1 MKKFALTLITA
12 TAISGA
18 QAEIGSGL
26 YVGVNGALNAFNAD
40 AKITNLITNTTQKV
54 DMGRHRA
61 GTGMYTGYG
70 ISSNC
75 LYYAFEIG
83 YQFVN
88 ANFRFMSTNPSIIG
102 KFQHRHQFNFAVRAG
117 FKFTPSTVAYV
128 RLGGNWGQY
137 KAKTNVALMNDTK
150 SRISFAPAIG
160 AETSLGRNWVGRIE
174 CMFETARTF
183 KRTVPNA
190 VKMEFDN
197 VYTSSTKLGVAYK
210 F

>member
-1 MKKFALTLITA
+1 MKKFALTLVAA

-26 YVGVNGALNAFNAD
+26 YIGVNGALNAFNAD
-40 AKITNLITNTTQKV
+40 AKITNLTNNAVQKI
-54 DMGRHRA
+54 DMGRHRT

-70 ISSNC
+70 ISSGC

-88 ANFRFMSTNPSIIG
+88 ANFRFLDTAASMAG
-102 KFQHRHQFNFAVRAG
+102 KFQHRHQFNFAVRGG
-117 FKFTPSTVAYV
+117 FKFTPSTVAYI

-137 KAKTNVALMNDTK
+137 RLKSNVALINDKK
-150 SRISFAPAIG
+150 SRVSFAPAIG

-183 KRTVPNA
+183 KRTVPGA
-190 VKMEFDN
+190 VRMELDN